1 MRPFL
6 SLSIKYNII
15 IIYMRLIH
23 LQSHHSHF
31 GNRYNENAA

>member
-6 SLSIKYNII
+6 SLSIKYDI
-15 IIYMRLIH
+15 IIYMRFIH